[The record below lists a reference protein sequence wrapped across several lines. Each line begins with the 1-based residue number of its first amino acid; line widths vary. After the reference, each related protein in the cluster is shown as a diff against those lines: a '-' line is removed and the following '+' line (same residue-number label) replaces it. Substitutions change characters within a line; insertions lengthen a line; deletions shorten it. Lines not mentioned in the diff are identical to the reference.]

1 VGQPVVE
8 GEMLGLEADTAAYS
22 GRLKDAREFSRRA
35 IDSAERTGDKETA
48 ATYSAISSLREA
60 LFGNADE
67 ARRRVGFWIGRSSGR
82 DEQYGVA
89 LALAFVGDDKR
100 AQALIDDLG
109 KRFREDTLV
118 QFNFLPT
125 LRAELAVKRGKPS
138 EALESLRAAT
148 PYELGQTT
156 ASTYGWTALYP
167 VYVRGEAYLLVHQG
181 AEAASEFQ
189 KIIDRRGIVVS
200 DPIGA
205 LAHLQLG
212 RAFALLGEKAK
223 ARTAYQDFLELWKDA
238 DADIPILRQ
247 AKAEHAKLL

>member
-1 VGQPVVE
+1 
-8 GEMLGLEADTAAYS
+8 
-22 GRLKDAREFSRRA
+22 
-35 IDSAERTGDKETA
+35 
-48 ATYSAISSLREA
+48 

-167 VYVRGEAYLLVHQG
+167 VYVRAEAYLLAHQG

-189 KIIDRRGIVVS
+189 KIVDRRGIVVS

-212 RAFALLGEKAK
+212 RAFASLGEKAK
-223 ARTAYQDFLELWKDA
+223 ARTAYRDFLELWKDA
-238 DADIPILRQ
+238 DADIPMLRQ
-247 AKAEHAKLL
+247 AKAEHAKLR